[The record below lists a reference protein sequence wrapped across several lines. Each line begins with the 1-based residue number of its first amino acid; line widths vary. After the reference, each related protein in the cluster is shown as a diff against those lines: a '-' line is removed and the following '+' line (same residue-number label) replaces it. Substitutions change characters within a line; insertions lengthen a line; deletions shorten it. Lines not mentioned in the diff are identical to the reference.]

1 MKFGLIGKSLSHSF
15 SKDYILKNYCQKI
28 PNLQYD
34 LIEIPSELQLEHF
47 INTNDLDGFNVTIP
61 YKEKIMSFLSQ
72 FTEEAK
78 QAGAVNCVKR
88 TRNGWL
94 GHNTDIE
101 GFLKSIKPYFS
112 PHWKKALI
120 LGDGGAAKAVLFGLK
135 KLGLSAAFVSRK
147 NNFYFHTT
155 PVFLYSQI
163 IPEILQYVDVIINT
177 TPAGMFPH
185 VSELP
190 PFPTHLISERHFVMD
205 LIYNPQQ
212 TLFLKKS
219 AEQGAQTLNG
229 LNMLYFQ
236 ADASVDFW
244 LK

>member
-15 SKDYILKNYCQKI
+15 SKDYILKYFSQKI
-28 PNLQYD
+28 PNLQYH
-34 LIEIPSELQLEHF
+34 LIEIPSELQLGHF
-47 INTNDLDGFNVTIP
+47 INKIVLDGFNVTIP
-61 YKEKIMSFLSQ
+61 YKEKILPFLSQ
-72 FTEEAK
+72 LTEEAK

-88 TRNGWL
+88 IRNGWL
-94 GHNTDIE
+94 GHNTDVE
-101 GFLKSIKPYFS
+101 GFLKSITPYFN

-120 LGDGGAAKAVLFGLK
+120 LGDGGAAKAVLLGLK
-135 KLGLSAAFVSRK
+135 KLGLTAALVTRK
-147 NNFYFHTT
+147 NNFLFHNT
-155 PVFLYSQI
+155 PVISYTQLT
-163 IPEILQYVDVIINT
+163 PEILQMVDIIINA
-177 TPAGMFPH
+177 TPAGMFPN

-190 PFPTHLISERHFVMD
+190 PFPTQLISERHFVMD

-244 LK
+244 LQ